1 MLLWAWHGTR
11 YVAFADLVPFT
22 YNAEAFP
29 IAVRELGMSYGTAVL
44 WLFNGLLSIVWFRL
58 VRAFTSTGAF
68 GFYAG
73 LCALLW
79 VLIFFF
85 VPETKGLTLEE
96 VDAVFSEKS
105 IDHASRQ
112 VGNATRVLTR
122 KSPKQAAILRT
133 TA

>member
-1 MLLWAWHGTR
+1 
-11 YVAFADLVPFT
+11 
-22 YNAEAFP
+22 
-29 IAVRELGMSYGTAVL
+29 MSYGTAVL

-122 KSPKQAAILRT
+122 KSPKQAATVRT